1 MGASSLG
8 IQINKYMYMYVKKY
22 TRAAYCCVSISW
34 VEFLVG
40 LSPLVYEVDENTF
53 FSLCPS
59 GIADPL

>member
-1 MGASSLG
+1 MGGSSLG

-22 TRAAYCCVSISW
+22 TRTAYCCVSISW